1 MVSMRRSLAALALA
15 VVLPMPALMGG
26 KVHADVVVKP
36 GETLS
41 EIADRH
47 GVSLTRLMQANG
59 IANPDLVVAGTRL
72 VLPGSS
78 ASSGNRGSSGRS
90 GGTVTVQP
98 GDTLSD
104 IAARHGMS
112 VNQLMQINGIT
123 NPDLVVAG
131 TRLVVNG
138 GSGGTGRRTAAAP
151 APSLPTAP
159 YTVKS
164 GETLS
169 EIADRFGT
177 TTDRLIQLNRISNPN
192 LVVAGTRLAVPGR
205 PAAAPRSSGSA
216 SSAKPQK
223 HVVQEGESLSAI
235 ADRYGMSVDRLI
247 AINAISDPDL
257 VWAGSHLKLQAPPA
271 PKPAPRPTAQAKPK
285 PAAKPAAAKTAS
297 PKQPASQPQ
306 LAARPATTAT
316 ATTATAATPT
326 PKPQPQA
333 QAQPKPQPQPQP
345 QVQAQPV
352 AQAQAMV
359 QPVAQAQP
367 APRPQQAAQAAA
379 TRSPVARNATATVAS
394 ATVASAS
401 AAPATAA
408 ATAGSTAAGSAAP
421 GTARP
426 SIAMATTAAA
436 TAAATPTTR
445 STAAATEPAVRSVAS
460 ATGQPSTTL
469 WAAQTTTRSQASRSI
484 TSTSTPTVAP
494 ATTTSTTTSTTG
506 ATATA
511 ATTAAA
517 ATASAQATPATRAAT
532 TRPTT
537 AAPKTSSKTAT
548 RPGGAEWRSY
558 GPLQVDWS
566 NWQPMGGSY
575 VAPTLNGDGQA
586 LYLAVNC
593 GARKLNATSQSGQW
607 KSWDSPQT
615 DFEQQL
621 IADLCKAKGS

>member
-72 VLPGSS
+72 VLPGSG

-112 VNQLMQINGIT
+112 VNRLMQVNGIT

-205 PAAAPRSSGSA
+205 PAATPRSSGSA

-306 LAARPATTAT
+306 LTARPATTAT

-333 QAQPKPQPQPQP
+333 QAQAQPKPQPQPQP

-352 AQAQAMV
+352 AQAQPVVQEQAMV

-379 TRSPVARNATATVAS
+379 TPSPVARNAT

-421 GTARP
+421 GTVRP
-426 SIAMATTAAA
+426 SIAMAT

-469 WAAQTTTRSQASRSI
+469 WAAQTTTKSQASRSI
-484 TSTSTPTVAP
+484 TSRSTPTVAT